1 MAFPALLGAGFLA
14 RRYGMKAIGGRL
26 GAGLLGGTALSS
38 VGSRLSSGGDKKRR
52 RRRARLTQSELME
65 LTNIKNI
72 LGRTAAANALPYYL
86 GRGR

>member
-1 MAFPALLGAGFLA
+1 MAFPLLLGAA
-14 RRYGMKAIGGRL
+14 YGGRALATRFGGRALTAGSL
-26 GAGLLGGTALSS
+26 GS
-38 VGSRLSSGGDKKRR
+38 VGFSLGRGKGGAVKKRR

>member
-14 RRYGMKAIGGRL
+14 RRFAGRAVGGRL
-26 GAGLLGGTALSS
+26 GAGLLGGAGLSS
-38 VGSRLSSGGDKKRR
+38 LGGRLSSGGEKKRR

>member
-1 MAFPALLGAGFLA
+1 MPLPALFLGGGLLARQMA
-14 RRYGMKAIGGRL
+14 RRYGGRAIAAGSAGSLGFSLRGGR
-26 GAGLLGGTALSS
+26 GK
-38 VGSRLSSGGDKKRR
+38 DPKKRR